1 LDRYGNYF
9 SYLFLLFH
17 SEKFMSGTLIV
28 LTGPTGVGKTELSLQ
43 LAERYACPIV
53 SADSRQFY
61 GDIPI
66 GTAAPTIEQ
75 LSRVEHYF
83 VGQLALSDYYSA
95 SCYEEDV
102 LKLLD
107 KLFKTNDYVL
117 LTGGSMLYIDAVCKG
132 IDEIPTITDEIR
144 REVAAHYE
152 KVGLAALC
160 EELKV
165 LDPVYYAEVDL
176 NNHKRVIHAIEICR
190 QTGGRYSD
198 LRTRRVKSRPFRI
211 IKIGLIRPREE
222 LFERISQRV
231 EQMIA
236 DGLVDEA
243 RRVYPYRHLNS
254 LNTVGYKE
262 LFAYFDGKM
271 TLEEAV
277 EKIKRNTRVYSKKQV
292 TWYKKDLDMKWFS
305 PDDKDGIIAYIDENS
320 VL

>member
-1 LDRYGNYF
+1 
-9 SYLFLLFH
+9 
-17 SEKFMSGTLIV
+17 MSGTLIV

-75 LSRVEHYF
+75 LSRV
-83 VGQLALSDYYSA
+83 
-95 SCYEEDV
+95 EEDV